1 MGIIRGGDTE
11 YEENKPTLEEL
22 SARVEEAITVA
33 LEAAP
38 TTLKL
43 SGRYYSKDE
52 VTLLVRSPQVSSVRN
67 LDLSDN
73 QIDDS
78 ALQVLI
84 ESEKLQHLEELN
96 LGLNFLTDEG
106 VKAWAGSE
114 NVVLKNLKT
123 LVLSDNKL
131 TDESLAH
138 LVQSPNFPV
147 LESLDVGWMG
157 AGNGTARALGGSNA
171 MICLKQLT
179 LERSYIDGVG
189 IRALVQGKIIERLE
203 ELNLTANKLGDE
215 GAKILA
221 GTSNLK
227 NLRVL
232 HLSQNMIGD
241 EGAVAIGASTGLRGL
256 THLYLGRNNFGSEG
270 AKAVHETQTLTHL
283 KTLILQEGVE
293 TTPDLVNY
301 SRPELL
307 RPDQ

>member
-1 MGIIRGGDTE
+1 MGIIRGGDAE

-22 SARVEEAITVA
+22 SSRVEEAIAAA

-52 VTLLVRSPQVSSVRN
+52 VTLLARSPQVSSVRS

-73 QIDDS
+73 QIGDS

-96 LGLNFLTDEG
+96 LGINFLTDEG
-106 VKAWAGSE
+106 VRAWAGSE
-114 NVVLKNLKT
+114 NAVLKNLKT

-131 TDESLAH
+131 TDELLAD

-147 LESLDVGWMG
+147 LESLDVGWME
-157 AGNGTARALGGSNA
+157 AGNGTARALGKSDA
-171 MICLKQLT
+171 MPRLKQLT
-179 LERSYIDGVG
+179 LERSYIDGAG
-189 IRALVQGKIIERLE
+189 IRALVQGKVIGRLE

-215 GAKILA
+215 GAKVLA
-221 GTSNLK
+221 GASNLE

-232 HLSQNMIGD
+232 HLSQNTIGD
-241 EGAVAIGASTGLRGL
+241 EGAVAIGTSTSLSGL

-283 KTLILQEGVE
+283 KTLILQEEVE
-293 TTPDLVNY
+293 TTPGLVNY